1 MYGSLARPRD
11 YTRLMAKCEVQNCTG
26 KVIGGYQHVIPCGT
40 PIDPDAATLD
50 ARSFWCQAHKRSS
63 IRSLETKP
71 GMRLTHSQIT
81 DC

>member
-1 MYGSLARPRD
+1 MCGSLAHPEA
-11 YTRLMAKCEVQNCTG
+11 YNWLMAKCEVRDCTG

-40 PIDPDAATLD
+40 PFDPDAATLD
-50 ARSFWCQAHKRSS
+50 VRSFWCQHHKRSA

>member
-1 MYGSLARPRD
+1 MCESLARMGP
-11 YTRLMAKCEVQNCTG
+11 YNRLMAKCAVQDCTG

-40 PIDPDAATLD
+40 PFDPDAATLD
-50 ARSFWCQAHKRSS
+50 ARSFWCQLHKRSA
-63 IRSLETKP
+63 IRSLEMKP